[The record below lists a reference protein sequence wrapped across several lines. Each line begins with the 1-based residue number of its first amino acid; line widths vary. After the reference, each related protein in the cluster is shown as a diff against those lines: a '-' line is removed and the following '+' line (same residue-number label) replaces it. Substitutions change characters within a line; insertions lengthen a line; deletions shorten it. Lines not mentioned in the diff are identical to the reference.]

1 MEWKRPSSLILILR
15 DWCLTLKIDTFKNY
29 LKFELSKVGIKFAR
43 WLLSKW
49 KMRRSFVWAREGKK
63 GKNLEGSRCRCYG
76 GTDAF
81 YGIAVQQMYG
91 SNGASAGL
99 PMGMTT
105 LKSGGALGSLGTYG
119 SALGSGVTGATTL
132 PRPGNW
138 LRPAGLRHGH
148 SAARVRLYC
157 QAKWGATVPTGN
169 AIYLFILCIHPFH
182 ISVSFSQIRIRMRL
196 RISRSLILIADDFI
210 RVRDK

>member
-1 MEWKRPSSLILILR
+1 MLNVENRYVQKLP
-15 DWCLTLKIDTFKNY
+15 KIRVIESWNRVCTMTVIEVKDETVVR
-29 LKFELSKVGIKFAR
+29 LSE
-43 WLLSKW
+43 
-49 KMRRSFVWAREGKK
+49 REKGKK
-63 GKNLEGSRCRCYG
+63 GKNLEGCRCYG

-157 QAKWGATVPTGN
+157 QAK
-169 AIYLFILCIHPFH
+169 
-182 ISVSFSQIRIRMRL
+182 
-196 RISRSLILIADDFI
+196 
-210 RVRDK
+210 